1 MQVNMAQILVI
12 EDNYDIAEMVCDYL
26 ESQGHTVDYAADGLG
41 GLHLALNESFDV
53 IVLDLMLPGMDGMT
67 VCRRLRRDADIATPI
82 LMLTARDTL
91 EDKIA
96 GLDAGADDYMVKP
109 FELEELDA
117 RLRALLRR
125 ASGTT
130 TSSLLTVGDLQLDT
144 GTMEAERDG
153 NKITLTPIGLK
164 LLIALLQASPK
175 VVSRRDL
182 EKAVWDDVAPD
193 SDALRSHLYNLR
205 KAIDK
210 PFPKPL
216 MQTVA
221 GVGYRIVEPDD

>member
-1 MQVNMAQILVI
+1 MAQILVI

-26 ESQGHTVDYAADGLG
+26 ESQGHAVDYAADGLG

-91 EDKIA
+91 DDKIA

-130 TSSLLTVGDLQLDT
+130 TTSVLSVGDLQLDT
-144 GTMEAERDG
+144 GTMEAQRGDTRV
-153 NKITLTPIGLK
+153 TLTPIGLK
-164 LLIALLQASPK
+164 LLIALMQASPK

-182 EKAVWDDVAPD
+182 EKAVWGDVAPD

-221 GVGYRIVEPDD
+221 GVGYRIVAPDDD

>member
-1 MQVNMAQILVI
+1 MAQILVI

-221 GVGYRIVEPDD
+221 GVGYRIVEPDDD

>member
-1 MQVNMAQILVI
+1 MARILVI

-26 ESQGHTVDYAADGLG
+26 ESQQHEVDYAADGLG

-67 VCRRLRRDADIATPI
+67 VCRRLRRDANITTPI

-91 EDKIA
+91 DDKIA
-96 GLDAGADDYMVKP
+96 GLDAGADDYVVKP

-117 RLRALLRR
+117 RLRALQRR
-125 ASGTT
+125 AGGHMAP
-130 TSSLLTVGDLQLDT
+130 SLLSVGDLTLDT
-144 GTMEAERDG
+144 GTMQVTRAG
-153 NKITLTPIGLK
+153 QSVSVTPIGLK

-175 VVSRRDL
+175 VVTRRDL
-182 EKAVWDDVAPD
+182 EHAVWEDASPD

-210 PFPKPL
+210 PFPKPI
-216 MQTVA
+216 MHTVA
-221 GVGYRIVEPDD
+221 GVGYRLAEVDGD